1 MKKILALLVFCSLVI
16 SCSKKEEECFCDA
29 SIILVD
35 PELGQVGS
43 YTIVHIPSDCE
54 GNIDVE
60 SLNLQEFQW
69 FIGTKNCN

>member
-1 MKKILALLVFCSLVI
+1 MNY
-16 SCSKKEEECFCDA
+16 
-29 SIILVD
+29 
-35 PELGQVGS
+35 GQL
-43 YTIVHIPSDCE
+43 PSDCE